1 MPKAS
6 PIISSFNAGELSP
19 TLDGRVDLSK
29 YAAGCKR
36 LENFIPMVQ
45 GPARRR
51 SGFRFVSEVKS
62 SANRTWLVRFE
73 FSETQSYILEFGNQ
87 YIRFYTNHGQ
97 VISSGNA
104 YEIASPYTTS
114 DLANANGTLR
124 IRFVQSG
131 DVIYIVHPSYA
142 PRKLSRFGAIN
153 WTLTTV
159 DFVGGPFEDVDPD
172 ETVTVF
178 ASATT
183 GTVTLTASANI
194 FVATDVGSL
203 FYLEGKDGGSIKP
216 WESQKDFGV
225 DVNPFGERR
234 RSDGKIYICT
244 TNAAPPS
251 GEAYYTG
258 STKPTHTTGAYI
270 DGSGQIDGTSLDGP
284 IGVEW
289 TYESLDYG
297 VVKITGFTSATSVT
311 AVVQQTLPTNVV
323 YSAAGS
329 AKTVTAIA
337 ATSEDLIRLT
347 VTAHGYVIGSTVN
360 IALTST
366 YDWNR
371 QDDSVSCGGTGA
383 LIPTSSNEVV
393 SGTFEA
399 YVVDANTIDMLAS
412 DYSATITSTTI
423 AYTYQDDLGSGCE
436 TVNATATGTFDAF
449 VSGTV
454 TQIAVG
460 STANLTPRWAFSR
473 WSATRGWPSQVA
485 FFRERLVF
493 GTNQTI
499 DMSVAADFE
508 NFSDKNTSGEV
519 SSDMAIAIQVS
530 SDTVNTIE
538 WLSPSDGLLIG
549 TAGGEFVCGEV
560 TTDEPLG
567 PGNVKITQ
575 QSLFGSKS
583 VIPVQIGDVVV
594 FVQRSGR
601 KMRELAYE
609 FGSNGYKSSDLTVL
623 SEHISASGITDIV
636 YQQEPHSVIWAVR
649 TDGLLIGFT
658 YNKEQEVLGWHKHPV
673 GGNGIVECIESI
685 PNPNGTQD
693 DLWAIV
699 RRTIN
704 GQTKRYI
711 EYLEADFDETSLL
724 PDAFFVDSG
733 LTYDGA
739 PVSSVSGLD
748 HLEGQT
754 VSVLV
759 DGAAHPNRVVASGSI
774 SLQVSGSKIHAG
786 LAAPAVLQTMRIEAG
801 AGDGTAQGKT
811 KRITKVVVRFL
822 ATLGA
827 KAGADENTLDEIQF
841 RKPSDP
847 MGQPPSLFT
856 GDQMV
861 EWPNGYDFD
870 GYLMIKQDQP
880 LPITVIAMMPQVHTF
895 DR

>member
-29 YAAGCKR
+29 YSSGCKR

-51 SGFRFVSEVKS
+51 SGTRFVSEVKTS
-62 SANRTWLVRFE
+62 TDRTWLVRFE
-73 FSETQSYILEFGNQ
+73 FSETQAYILEFGNL

-97 VISSGNA
+97 VISGGSA
-104 YEIASPYTTS
+104 YEIASPYTS
-114 DLANANGTLR
+114 ADLANANGTLK

-131 DVIYIVHPSYA
+131 DVVYIVHPSYA
-142 PRKLSRFGAIN
+142 PRKLSRFAATN

-159 DFVGGPFEDVDPD
+159 DFVGGPFQDIDPD
-172 ETVTVF
+172 ETITVY
-178 ASATT
+178 ASAAT
-183 GTVTLTASANI
+183 GTVTLTASASM
-194 FVATDVGSL
+194 FAATDVGSL
-203 FYLEGKDGGSIKP
+203 FLLEGKDGGSIKP

-225 DVNPFGERR
+225 NVNPNGERR

-244 TNAAPPS
+244 TNALPPV
-251 GEAYYTG
+251 GDAYYTG
-258 STKPTHTTGAYI
+258 STKPTHTSGTYI
-270 DGSGQIDGTSLDGP
+270 DGSGQISGTSLDGP
-284 IGVEW
+284 IGVSW
-289 TYESLDYG
+289 QYESLDFG
-297 VVKITGFTSATSVT
+297 VVKITAFTNTT
-311 AVVQQTLPTNVV
+311 
-323 YSAAGS
+323 
-329 AKTVTAIA
+329 TVTA
-337 ATSEDLIRLT
+337 T
-347 VTAHGYVIGSTVN
+347 VQKSLPIN
-360 IALTST
+360 
-366 YDWNR
+366 
-371 QDDSVSCGGTGA
+371 
-383 LIPTSSNEVV
+383 VV
-393 SGTFEA
+393 
-399 YVVDANTIDMLAS
+399 
-412 DYSATITSTTI
+412 
-423 AYTYQDDLGSGCE
+423 GSGD
-436 TVNATATGTFDAF
+436 TTN
-449 VSGTV
+449 
-454 TQIAVG
+454 
-460 STANLTPRWAFSR
+460 RWAFSR
-473 WSATRGWPSQVA
+473 WSETRGWPSQIA

-493 GTNQTI
+493 ATGQNI

-508 NFSDKNTSGEV
+508 NFSDRNTSGEI
-519 SSDMAIAIQVS
+519 SADMSIAIEVS

-549 TAGGEFVCGEV
+549 TAGGEFVCGEM

-583 VIPVQIGDVVV
+583 VIPIQIGDVVV

-601 KMRELAYE
+601 KMRELNYD
-609 FGSNGYKSSDLTVL
+609 FGSNGYKSTDLTVL
-623 SEHISASGITDIV
+623 SEHISMSGITDIV

-658 YNKEQEVLGWHKHPV
+658 YNKEQEVLGWHRHPI
-673 GGNGIVECIESI
+673 GGSGIVECVESI
-685 PNPNGTQD
+685 PNPSGKQD
-693 DLWAIV
+693 DLWMIV
-699 RRTIN
+699 RRTIS
-704 GQTKRYI
+704 GQTRRYI
-711 EYLEADFDETSLL
+711 EYVEADFDEESAL

-733 LTYDGA
+733 LTYEGTF
-739 PVSSVSGLD
+739 VTTVSGLS

-759 DGAAHPNRVVASGSI
+759 DGATHPDRVVTGGSI
-774 SLQVSGSKIHAG
+774 TLQVAGEKIHAG
-786 LAAPAVLQTMRIEAG
+786 LSAPAVLQTMRLEAG

-811 KRITKVVVRFL
+811 KRITKAVIRFL

-827 KAGADENTLDEIQF
+827 KAGADENNLDEIQF
-841 RKPSDP
+841 RKPADP
-847 MGQPPSLFT
+847 MNQAVPLFT

-880 LPITVIAMMPQVHTF
+880 LPITVIAIMPQVHTQ

>member
-1 MPKAS
+1 
-6 PIISSFNAGELSP
+6 
-19 TLDGRVDLSK
+19 
-29 YAAGCKR
+29 
-36 LENFIPMVQ
+36 VQ
-45 GPARRR
+45 
-51 SGFRFVSEVKS
+51 SGGS
-62 SANRTWLVRFE
+62 
-73 FSETQSYILEFGNQ
+73 
-87 YIRFYTNHGQ
+87 
-97 VISSGNA
+97 A

-124 IRFVQSG
+124 LRFVQSG

-178 ASATT
+178 ASAST

-203 FYLEGKDGGSIKP
+203 FFLEGKDGGSIKP

-225 DVNPFGERR
+225 DVNPFGQRR

-329 AKTVTAIA
+329 PIAVTAIA

-393 SGTFEA
+393 SGTYEA

-423 AYTYQDDLGSGCE
+423 SYTYQDDLGSGCE
-436 TVNATATGTFDAF
+436 TITTTATGTFDAF

-567 PGNVKITQ
+567 PSNVKITQ

-733 LTYDGA
+733 LTYDGI
-739 PVSSVSGLD
+739 PVTSVSGLD

-759 DGAAHPNRVVASGSI
+759 DGATHPDRVVASGAI

-786 LAAPAVLQTMRIEAG
+786 LAAPALLQTMRIEAG

-827 KAGADENTLDEIQF
+827 KAGADESTLDEIQF

-847 MGQPPSLFT
+847 MGQPPALFT

-880 LPITVIAMMPQVHTF
+880 LPITVIAMMPQVLTN

>member
-29 YAAGCKR
+29 YVAGCKR

-51 SGFRFVSEVKS
+51 SGFRFVSEVKA

-97 VISSGNA
+97 VQSGGSA
-104 YEIASPYTTS
+104 YEIASPYTTA
-114 DLANANGTLR
+114 DLTNANGTLR

-178 ASATT
+178 ASAST

-366 YDWNR
+366 YDWNQ

-412 DYSATITSTTI
+412 NYSATITSTTI
-423 AYTYQDDLGSGCE
+423 SYTYQDDLGSGCE
-436 TVNATATGTFDAF
+436 TITTTATGTFDAF

-827 KAGADENTLDEIQF
+827 KAGASESELDEIQF

>member
-1 MPKAS
+1 
-6 PIISSFNAGELSP
+6 
-19 TLDGRVDLSK
+19 
-29 YAAGCKR
+29 
-36 LENFIPMVQ
+36 MVQ

-51 SGFRFVSEVKS
+51 SGFRFVSEVKA

-97 VISSGNA
+97 VQSGGSA
-104 YEIASPYTTS
+104 YEIASPYTTA
-114 DLANANGTLR
+114 DLTNANGTLR

-178 ASATT
+178 ASAST

-366 YDWNR
+366 YDWNQ

-412 DYSATITSTTI
+412 NYSATITSTTI
-423 AYTYQDDLGSGCE
+423 SYTYQDDLGSGCE
-436 TVNATATGTFDAF
+436 TITTTATGTFDAF

-827 KAGADENTLDEIQF
+827 KAGASESELDEIQF

>member
-29 YAAGCKR
+29 YSSGCKR

-51 SGFRFVSEVKS
+51 SGTRFVSEVKTS
-62 SANRTWLVRFE
+62 TDRTWLVRFE
-73 FSETQSYILEFGNQ
+73 FSETQAYILEFGNL

-97 VISSGNA
+97 VISGGSA
-104 YEIASPYTTS
+104 YEIASPYTAA
-114 DLANANGTLR
+114 DLANANGTLK

-142 PRKLSRFGAIN
+142 PRKLSRFGPVS
-153 WTLTTV
+153 WTLAAV

-172 ETVTVF
+172 ETITVF
-178 ASATT
+178 SSATT
-183 GTVTLTASANI
+183 GSVTLTASAPM
-194 FVATDVGSL
+194 FVASDVGSL
-203 FYLEGKDGGSIKP
+203 FFLEGKDGGSIKP

-225 DVNPFGERR
+225 NVNPFGQRR

-244 TNAAPPS
+244 TNSAPPS
-251 GEAYYTG
+251 GDAYYTG
-258 STKPTHTTGAYI
+258 SIKPTHTSGAFI
-270 DGSGQIDGTSLDGP
+270 DGSGQITGTALDGP

-297 VVKITGFTSATSVT
+297 VVKITGFTSTSVVT
-311 AVVQQTLPTNVV
+311 ATVQQTLPTNVV
-323 YSAAGS
+323 YSAVGT
-329 AKTVTAIA
+329 AKAVTAIA
-337 ATSEDLIRLT
+337 ATSQSLTRLT
-347 VTAHGYVIGSTVN
+347 VAGHGYANNATVN
-360 IALTST
+360 ISLTSS
-366 YDWNR
+366 YNWNR
-371 QDDSVSCGGTGA
+371 QDSSLVCGGTGA
-383 LIPTSSNEVV
+383 IIPTTSNEIV
-393 SGTFEA
+393 SGTYEA
-399 YVVDANTIDMLAS
+399 YVVDANTIDLIGS
-412 DYSATITSTTI
+412 TFPTTVTINYS
-423 AYTYQDDLGSGCE
+423 YQDDLGSGCV
-436 TVNATATGTFDAF
+436 TVNTTAVGTFNAY

-460 STANLTPRWAFSR
+460 TTANLTSRWAFSR
-473 WSATRGWPSQVA
+473 WSETRGWPSQIA

-493 GTNQTI
+493 ATGQTI

-508 NFSDKNTSGEV
+508 NFSDRNTSGEI
-519 SSDMAIAIQVS
+519 SADMSIAIEVS

-549 TAGGEFVCGEV
+549 TAGGEFVCGEM

-601 KMRELAYE
+601 KMRELNYD
-609 FGSNGYKSSDLTVL
+609 FGSNGYKSNDLTVL
-623 SEHISASGITDIV
+623 SEHISMSGITDIV

-658 YNKEQEVLGWHKHPV
+658 YNKEQEVLGWHRHPI
-673 GGNGIVECIESI
+673 GGSGIVECVESI
-685 PNPNGTQD
+685 PNPNGKQD
-693 DLWAIV
+693 DLWMIV

-704 GQTKRYI
+704 GQTRRYI
-711 EYLEADFDETSLL
+711 EYVEADFNEESAL

-733 LTYDGA
+733 LTYEGTF
-739 PVSSVSGLD
+739 VTTVSGLS

-759 DGAAHPNRVVASGSI
+759 DGATHPDRVVTGGSI
-774 SLQVSGSKIHAG
+774 TLQVAGEKIHAG
-786 LAAPAVLQTMRIEAG
+786 LAAPAVLQTMRLEAG

-811 KRITKVVVRFL
+811 KRITKAVIRFL

-827 KAGADENTLDEIQF
+827 KAGADENNLDEIQF
-841 RKPSDP
+841 RKPADP
-847 MGQPPSLFT
+847 MNQAVPLFT

-870 GYLMIKQDQP
+870 GYLMVKQDQP
-880 LPITVIAMMPQVHTF
+880 LPITVIAIMPQVHTQ